1 MFLTVAA
8 MTPVPIHTTAVGVII
23 GGVFAASVIT
33 ILWWMMHPPKAQAI
47 VEKVKEGAERLAEV
61 GGRILVGTRGGQL
74 SQRLLNLACDLAQSQ
89 RTTLTAIYVVELPM
103 TLPLD
108 APVPGEMR
116 RAEQVLAEAED
127 VARQHGLDLSKQVA
141 RARKAGRAIVDEAK
155 AAPTRLI
162 VLGLGERP
170 NFEDRVF
177 GSTADF
183 VVRHA
188 PCDVILERPSFV
200 AVPSSR

>member
-1 MFLTVAA
+1 MSLAVAA
-8 MTPVPIHTTAVGVII
+8 ITPVPIHTTPVGVVL
-23 GGVFAASVIT
+23 GLAFASGVIA
-33 ILWWMMHPPKAQAI
+33 ILWWMLHPPKAEAI
-47 VEKVKEGAERLAEV
+47 MVKVKEGAERLAEA

-74 SQRLLNLACDLAQSQ
+74 SQRLLNLACDLAKSQ
-89 RTTLTAIYVVELPM
+89 NVRLTAIYVVELPM

-108 APVPGEMR
+108 APVPEEMR
-116 RAEQVLAEAED
+116 LAEQVLAEAEE
-127 VARQHGLDLSKQVA
+127 VAKQHNVGLDKQVA

-170 NFEDRVF
+170 NFEDRFF